1 MKMKT
6 TMTFASTEV
15 LKSIYEQCCEEYRR
29 ILNEQWQLDIKDSWW
44 IPTSCIGEVLALC
57 DCEYSLSMRD
67 VRYFVEHETSFKD
80 FEEWW
85 NFLLND
91 SSPFIN
97 AYSWFELGCRP
108 EDLNKEKPIGH
119 F

>member
-1 MKMKT
+1 MKM
-6 TMTFASTEV
+6 MTFASIDE

-29 ILNEQWQLDIKDSWW
+29 RLNEQWQLDVKDSWW
-44 IPTSCIGEVLALC
+44 IPTNRIGEVLALC
-57 DCEYSLSMRD
+57 DCEYSLSMGD
-67 VRYFVEHETSFKD
+67 VRYFVEHETSFED
-80 FEEWW
+80 FEEWR
-85 NFLLND
+85 NYIFNNENR
-91 SSPFIN
+91 PFIN